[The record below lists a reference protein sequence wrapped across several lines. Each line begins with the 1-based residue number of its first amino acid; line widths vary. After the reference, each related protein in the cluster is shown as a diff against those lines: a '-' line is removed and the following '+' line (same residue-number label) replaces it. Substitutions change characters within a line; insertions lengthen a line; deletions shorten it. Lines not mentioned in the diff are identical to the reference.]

1 MNRPIRVLSVFCLML
16 FLALMLNSTYVQY
29 VQAEDLNDRQDN
41 RRVLNEEFSRERGP
55 IIVDGEAIAE
65 SVPIDSQFRFQR
77 QYTEPELYAKITGY
91 FTFDQGRR
99 ALENAQNSIL
109 SGSDNRLFV
118 NRVVD
123 LIANNQ
129 PRGGSIELTIDPI
142 AQVAAAS
149 ALEDLPDGSR
159 AAVVAIEPDTG
170 AVLAMV
176 DIPSYDPNV
185 IATHDFAAA
194 REAYAALESDPDQ
207 PMLNRSTQVR
217 LPPGSTFKMVT
228 AAAAIEEQGLTADS
242 LVLGGSELS
251 FPGVRDPLR
260 NQGGASCGGDEVTLR
275 FAMEN
280 SCNVSFGD
288 LAMEVGQEA
297 LESQA
302 EALGFGSTPSLG
314 MAANESTVAGGEELN
329 ESQLAYT
336 GIGQFNV
343 SATPLQM
350 AMVTAAIANDGDLM
364 TPYLVETVRAPN
376 LSVLDEAEPQRMS
389 EAMSES
395 TASVLTDILVSTVTD
410 GTGRNAQIPG
420 VDVAGKTGTA
430 QTGGDRGNI
439 VWFTSFAPADDPQV
453 AVAVVVE
460 PPPGT
465 SDVSGGALA
474 APVARSVMEAVLNQ

>member
-1 MNRPIRVLSVFCLML
+1 MNRPIRVLSVFCLLL

-29 VQAEDLNDRQDN
+29 VQAGDLNERQDN

-55 IIVDGEAIAE
+55 IIVDGEAVAE
-65 SVPIDSQFRFQR
+65 SIPIDSQFRFQR
-77 QYTEPELYAKITGY
+77 RYNEPELYAKLTGY

-99 ALENAQNSIL
+99 ALEQSQNSIL

-129 PRGGSIELTIDPI
+129 PRGGSVELTIDPI
-142 AQVAAAS
+142 AQLAAAE
-149 ALEDLPDGSR
+149 ALNDLPEGSR
-159 AAVVAIEPDTG
+159 AAVVALDPSSG

-176 DIPSYDPNV
+176 DTPTYDPNV
-185 IATHDFAAA
+185 IATHDFAEA
-194 REAYAALESDPDQ
+194 REAYAALDSDPDQ
-207 PMLNRSTQVR
+207 PMLNRATQLR
-217 LPPGSTFKMVT
+217 LPPGSTFKVVT
-228 AAAAIEEQGLTADS
+228 AAAAIEENNLTADS
-242 LVLGGSELS
+242 MVMGGSELR
-251 FPGVRDPLR
+251 FPGVTDPLR
-260 NQGGASCGGDEVTLR
+260 NQGGASCGGSEVTLR

-288 LAMEVGQEA
+288 MAVDVGQDA

-302 EALGFGSTPSLG
+302 EAFGFGSTPSLG
-314 MAANESTVAGGEELN
+314 MATNESTVSDNEDLN
-329 ESQLAYT
+329 ESQLAYS

-350 AMVTAAIANDGDLM
+350 AMVMSAVANDGELM

-376 LSVLDEAEPQRMS
+376 LSVLTEAEPQRMAQ
-389 EAMSES
+389 AMSAS
-395 TASVLTDILVSTVTD
+395 TASVLTDVLVSTVTD
-410 GTGRNAQIPG
+410 GTGRNAQIQG

-430 QTGGDRGNI
+430 QTNDDRGNL
-439 VWFTSFAPADDPQV
+439 VWFTSFAPADDAQV

-465 SDVSGGALA
+465 ADVSGGALA
-474 APVARSVMEAVLNQ
+474 APIARSVMQAVLNE